1 MDFKF
6 KLPYKA
12 WTLWADIWLQAFISA
27 LMSSGFFYNESTHCP
42 GPMTRI
48 MAGWSGSIAAEGT
61 AAAQRSE
68 RQLEVERP
76 TSDSE
81 AKLKPSVVYAKSL
94 EEARGWSVS
103 QLQTL
108 QPMSQ
113 KHHPTTRG
121 VTYKRP

>member
-1 MDFKF
+1 
-6 KLPYKA
+6 
-12 WTLWADIWLQAFISA
+12 
-27 LMSSGFFYNESTHCP
+27 
-42 GPMTRI
+42 MTRI

-61 AAAQRSE
+61 AAAAQRLE

-81 AKLKPSVVYAKSL
+81 AKLKPSVVYARSL

-113 KHHPTTRG
+113 KHHPDNATRDIQKALMCCCTMHDPTERTQKKQRFRTSG
-121 VTYKRP
+121 P